1 MHYLIQKQEKQI
13 MKNLIMNFMKE
24 LLILKAV
31 SIQIMNHLNTNH
43 MKDNAGLEINEL
55 NDISMDTNQE
65 NSTSSPPY
73 QSFTTISL
81 NSVSNT
87 IHVRCNESEY
97 TDYESSEYVSS
108 EDNTHSEIN
117 ELNDI
122 SMDTNQE
129 NSTSSPQ

>member
-1 MHYLIQKQEKQI
+1 
-13 MKNLIMNFMKE
+13 
-24 LLILKAV
+24 
-31 SIQIMNHLNTNH
+31 MNHLNTNH

-73 QSFTTISL
+73 QSFPTISS

-97 TDYESSEYVSS
+97 TDYESSEYVSY
-108 EDNTHSEIN
+108 EVNTHSEIN

-129 NSTSSPQ
+129 NSTSSPP